1 MPSIGTGQSIYN
13 MRKQIQSLSAEIAK
27 LNSSLSQIPELINSA
42 NLLRSNE
49 TLNSTLVKQS
59 ELIRM
64 YEKYT
69 KELETM
75 LNNIFEIQMELKEI
89 LKLQTSMI
97 SEKSPKKKS
106 KKKIK
111 K

>member
-75 LNNIFEIQMELKEI
+75 LNNSFFPSGQD
-89 LKLQTSMI
+89 
-97 SEKSPKKKS
+97 
-106 KKKIK
+106 
-111 K
+111 